1 MPREPLPQN
10 LLKNSGPKTASTV
23 RRGHE
28 VDTGRALRMIRILG
42 AVNLMLLAALGGTVW
57 WHSRAAEAL
66 RINDTVWQDE
76 QPVRIVMESRLSAAG
91 SPVRS
96 GDIIREPMVTV
107 YGILADYA
115 LLREGL
121 PDLYVTVRGTRMDL
135 LPETGEF
142 KELIPL
148 RPGKNRIDFGIWWG
162 GQQRELRH
170 VEVTYLRPQDVAST
184 STQ

>member
-10 LLKNSGPKTASTV
+10 LLKNSGNKAPTGRNVPEIDST
-23 RRGHE
+23 
-28 VDTGRALRMIRILG
+28 RALRTIRTLG
-42 AVNLMLLAALGGTVW
+42 AVNLMLLTALAGTIW
-57 WHSRAAEAL
+57 WYSRAAEAL
-66 RINDTVWQDE
+66 RINDTVWQDV
-76 QPVRIVMESRLSAAG
+76 QPVRIVMESNLSAG
-91 SPVRS
+91 GKPVRN

-107 YGILADYA
+107 QGILADYA

-142 KELIPL
+142 KERIPL

-170 VEVTYLRPQDVAST
+170 VEVTYLRPTDTEPSST
-184 STQ
+184 P